1 MTERPHVASL
11 IGEVKEALL
20 EDMHERVAAA
30 GYPDIRQAHGCVFRF
45 VQAEG
50 MRPTELAERARITK
64 QSLGEIVADLE
75 RLGYVERVPDPTD
88 GRAKLVRLTPKGEG
102 AQQAAHKAFADVE
115 RTWSRRLGADRI
127 AELRRTLAEIAELQ
141 RQAAMPV

>member
-1 MTERPHVASL
+1 MTERPHIASL
-11 IGEVKEALL
+11 IGDMKEALID
-20 EDMHERVAAA
+20 EMHERVRAA
-30 GYPDIRQAHGCVFRF
+30 GFPDIRQSHGCVFRF

-64 QSLGEIVADLE
+64 QSLGEIVTDLE

-88 GRAKLVRLTPKGEG
+88 GRAKLVRLTSKGQG
-102 AQQAAHKAFADVE
+102 AQRAAHKAFTDIE
-115 RTWSRRLGADRI
+115 RTWSRQLGADRI

-141 RQAAMPV
+141 RQAALPV

>member
-1 MTERPHVASL
+1 MSERRHMASM
-11 IGEVKEALL
+11 IGEVREALI

-30 GYPDIRQAHGCVFRF
+30 GFPDIRQAHGCVFRF

-88 GRAKLVRLTPKGEG
+88 GGAKRVRLTPNGQR
-102 AQQAAHKAFADVE
+102 AQQAALKAFADIE
-115 RTWSRRLGADRI
+115 RKWSRQLGADRV
-127 AELRRTLAEIAELQ
+127 AELRRTLAEI
-141 RQAAMPV
+141 